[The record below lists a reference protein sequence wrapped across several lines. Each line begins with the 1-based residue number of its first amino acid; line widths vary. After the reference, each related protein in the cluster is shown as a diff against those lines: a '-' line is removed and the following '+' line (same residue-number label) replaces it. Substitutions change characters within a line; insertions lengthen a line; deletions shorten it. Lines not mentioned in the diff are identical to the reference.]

1 MPRVDSPSN
10 DNGDLI
16 SPAAIDRW
24 PRGVSCEG
32 GFRLL
37 GTPLG
42 FTGSSNPGL
51 LFIANVDDPAPRINQ
66 RILATPFAAAAI
78 GSEKR
83 DLDALTLGFGR
94 KIRLGRMDISLVPAG
109 LDPGSAQLE
118 IGFKDRRIV
127 YCGGVRL
134 KAPLFAPQIEIT
146 PCDLLLLDSVPAEP
160 RPGSPKRVAA
170 KLGSWISAQLDAGRG
185 PSVVCGSG
193 GAALDVAW
201 TLSRLDVPTRACR
214 PLFEMIRRVERYG
227 LPFPHLRRLEQ
238 SFPGSG
244 VLLHLDRLWPSG
256 RRRGPVAYAGPGRE
270 QPTWADVAFR
280 LGESEDRP
288 GLVAYVKETGASKVA
303 LGPRCDETTATMLAN
318 AGVSV
323 HRVGHPTQIPL
334 PL

>member
-1 MPRVDSPSN
+1 MPRVDRPSN
-10 DNGDLI
+10 NTGGLI
-16 SPAAIDRW
+16 SPVAIDRW

-42 FTGSSNPGL
+42 FTGSVNPGL
-51 LFIANVDDPAPRINQ
+51 LFIASADEPVPRNNQ

-118 IGFKDRRIV
+118 IGFRDRRIV
-127 YCGGVRL
+127 FCGGLRL
-134 KAPLFAPQIEIT
+134 TAPLFAPQIEIS
-146 PCDLLLLDSVPAEP
+146 PCDLLLLDAAPAEP
-160 RPGSPKRVAA
+160 RPGSPKRAAA
-170 KLGSWISAQLDAGRG
+170 KLGSWVSAQIEAGRS
-185 PSVVCGSG
+185 PAVVCGSA
-193 GAALDVAW
+193 GAALDAAW
-201 TLSRLDVPTRACR
+201 TVARLDAPTRACR

-227 LPFPHLRRLEQ
+227 LPFPRLRRLEQ
-238 SFPGSG
+238 SFPERG
-244 VLLHLDRLWPSG
+244 VLLHLSRIWPAG
-256 RRRGPVAYAGPGRE
+256 HHRGPVAYAGPGRR
-270 QPTWADVAFR
+270 QPDWVDVSFR

-288 GLVAYVKETGASKVA
+288 GLVSYVKETGASKVA
-303 LGPRCDETTATMLAN
+303 LGPRCDDTTAKMLAD
-318 AGVSV
+318 AGVAV
-323 HRVGHPTQIPL
+323 YRVGHPTQIPL